1 MSGLT
6 QTLPP
11 LSEFSWAIVL
21 LDRLGLMAFCLSGVM
36 VGLRK
41 RFDLF
46 GVSLLGCVTAVGGGT
61 LRDVISGTAPP
72 GFLKDE
78 SILWI
83 ALITAIVGF
92 VIGRRLERLE
102 RPLLIFDTLGLAIV
116 SVSSANKA
124 LELGYGPL
132 GVVFIGMITGVGG
145 GMIRDVLSGEI
156 PSVLYRDVYATAA
169 ALGALL
175 VFLLERTTLPNI
187 AVQLISTLAVI
198 VLRFWVIQNQF
209 SLPPRRMTS
218 QDPRSSSKN
227 LTTPTFPTNLPTNTR
242 HLKSSQLS
250 ENTDSENTDSKNTD
264 SENTDSENTDSENTD
279 SENTEE

>member
-6 QTLPP
+6 QKVTAIVAQNMPHLA
-11 LSEFSWAIVL
+11 EFSWAIVV

-83 ALITAIVGF
+83 ALITAIMGF

-102 RPLLIFDTLGLAIV
+102 RPLLIFDTLGLAVV
-116 SVSSANKA
+116 SVSSANTA

-132 GVVFIGMITGVGG
+132 GVVFIGMIAGVGG
-145 GMIRDVLSGEI
+145 GMIRDVLAGEI
-156 PSVLYRDVYATAA
+156 PSVLYRDLYATAA

-175 VFLLERTTLPNI
+175 FYLLERTALPNI
-187 AVQLISTLAVI
+187 AVQLIATLAVVI
-198 VLRFWVIQNQF
+198 LRFWSVKNQF
-209 SLPPRRMTS
+209 SLPPRRMTVI
-218 QDPRSSSKN
+218 
-227 LTTPTFPTNLPTNTR
+227 TTQISEHTSPDAQVVHITQTTQTTQIPEIPEIPETSNTK
-242 HLKSSQLS
+242 LYP
-250 ENTDSENTDSKNTD
+250 
-264 SENTDSENTDSENTD
+264 
-279 SENTEE
+279 EE